1 MGRPLFADVWES
13 KLRKRNE
20 MLPLRRKQLI
30 QATLEVIDRVG
41 LADATIALIARQAGL
56 STGIISHY
64 FGDKSGLLEATMRQ
78 ILRDLSEDTMRRRSE
93 MAADTAAA
101 HLRAIVDA
109 NFNDSQVSGP
119 VMKTWLAFWSS
130 SMHQE
135 SLRRLQHVNDRR
147 LHSNL
152 CCQFLRELPLE
163 RARHAAR
170 GLAAM
175 IDGLWLRGSLS
186 GAAFDADAARQL
198 AYEYLDQQ
206 LAKKIDAVAAA

>member
-1 MGRPLFADVWES
+1 
-13 KLRKRNE
+13 

-78 ILRDLSEDTMRRRSE
+78 ILHDLSADTRRRRE
-93 MAADTAAA
+93 ELGDDRAAA

-135 SLRRLQHVNDRR
+135 SLRRLQHVNDQR
-147 LHSNL
+147 LRSNL
-152 CCQFLRELPLE
+152 CCQFLRELPLAQ
-163 RARHAAR
+163 ARQAAR

-175 IDGLWLRGSLS
+175 IDGLWLRGSLA
-186 GAAFDADAARQL
+186 GTAFDADAARRL
-198 AYEYLDQQ
+198 AYEYLDYQ
-206 LAKKIDAVAAA
+206 LAKSTGANAAA

>member
-1 MGRPLFADVWES
+1 
-13 KLRKRNE
+13 

-41 LADATIALIARQAGL
+41 LADATIALIAGQAGL

-78 ILRDLSEDTMRRRSE
+78 ILHDLSADTRRRRDQLGEEAS
-93 MAADTAAA
+93 AAA

-135 SLRRLQHVNDRR
+135 SLRRLQHVNDQR
-147 LHSNL
+147 LRSNL
-152 CCQFLRELPLE
+152 CCQFLRELPLAQ
-163 RARHAAR
+163 ARQAAR

-175 IDGLWLRGSLS
+175 IDGLWLRGSLA
-186 GAAFDADAARQL
+186 GTAFDADAARRL
-198 AYEYLDQQ
+198 AYEYLDYQ
-206 LAKKIDAVAAA
+206 LAKNTSLKDVA

>member
-1 MGRPLFADVWES
+1 
-13 KLRKRNE
+13 

-41 LADATIALIARQAGL
+41 LADATIALIAKQAGL

-78 ILRDLSEDTMRRRSE
+78 ILRDLREDTLRRRSE
-93 MAADTAAA
+93 STADTAT

-152 CCQFLRELPLE
+152 CCQFLRELPLAQ
-163 RARHAAR
+163 ARHAAR

-186 GAAFDADAARQL
+186 GAAFDAGAARQL

>member
-1 MGRPLFADVWES
+1 M
-13 KLRKRNE
+13 RKRNE
-20 MLPLRRKQLI
+20 MLPLRRAQLI

-41 LADATIALIARQAGL
+41 LADATIALIAKQAGL

-64 FGDKSGLLEATMRQ
+64 FGDKSGLLEGTMRQ
-78 ILRDLSEDTMRRRSE
+78 ILRDLREDTLRRRSE
-93 MAADTAAA
+93 LSEDTAAA

-135 SLRRLQHVNDRR
+135 SLRRLQHVNDQR
-147 LHSNL
+147 LRSNL
-152 CCQFLRELPLE
+152 CCQFMRELPLE
-163 RARHAAR
+163 QARHAAR

-186 GAAFDADAARQL
+186 GKAFDADAARRL
-198 AYEYLDQQ
+198 AYEYLDLQ
-206 LAKKIDAVAAA
+206 LAKKHGAAIAA

>member
-1 MGRPLFADVWES
+1 
-13 KLRKRNE
+13 

-30 QATLEVIDRVG
+30 QATLQVIDRVG
-41 LADATIALIARQAGL
+41 LADATIALIAKQAGL

-78 ILRDLSEDTMRRRSE
+78 ILRDLSEDTLRRRSE
-93 MAADTAAA
+93 LREETAAA

-135 SLRRLQHVNDRR
+135 SLRRLQHVNDQR
-147 LHSNL
+147 LRSNL
-152 CCQFLRELPLE
+152 CCQFLRELPLAQ
-163 RARHAAR
+163 ARHAAR

-186 GAAFDADAARQL
+186 GKTFDADAARRL

-206 LAKKIDAVAAA
+206 LAKKNGAATAA

>member
-1 MGRPLFADVWES
+1 
-13 KLRKRNE
+13 

-78 ILRDLSEDTMRRRSE
+78 ILHDLSADTRRRRDELGEGS
-93 MAADTAAA
+93 AAA

-135 SLRRLQHVNDRR
+135 SLRRLQHVNDQR
-147 LHSNL
+147 LRSNL
-152 CCQFLRELPLE
+152 CCQFLRELPLAQ
-163 RARHAAR
+163 ARQAAR

-175 IDGLWLRGSLS
+175 IDGLWLRGFSPARLS
-186 GAAFDADAARQL
+186 MPMRL
-198 AYEYLDQQ
+198 AGWHEYLDY
-206 LAKKIDAVAAA
+206 